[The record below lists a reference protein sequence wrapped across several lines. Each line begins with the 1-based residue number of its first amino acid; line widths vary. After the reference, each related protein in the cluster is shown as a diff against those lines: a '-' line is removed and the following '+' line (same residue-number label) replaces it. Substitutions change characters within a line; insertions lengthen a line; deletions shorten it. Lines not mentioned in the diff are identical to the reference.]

1 MGARG
6 CFFGAKGEDPARR
19 RCGKGSRV
27 VLDFPLSQT
36 VPVRSLSATKIM
48 SAPVGSHR
56 RSAALIQNSLKRS
69 CGFGVLVLAAAMLFG
84 VVGAS
89 TAHAQ
94 GDDSLERINAQFRQ
108 VPTNKRSDLVVL
120 PVLEGIQDPPAS
132 LTTLMQAWINR
143 PAERAALVAAQG
155 NDWGTWKA
163 WAEGDTQKAVLATL
177 PKVTEELDPRR
188 AFAFAQPYGTEGV
201 SVELITKEMY
211 TDLGDPPL
219 LARAQHLYMPKLR
232 HMETLVHVE
241 ASRLVEEGKIDDAL
255 KLLTQWTLFARQF
268 ADRPMLAEKLW
279 ALEAIELGLVRLR
292 DVAYADFGSSPR
304 KATVAVL
311 VDTVEKLLPRSFLDL
326 DRLALPEGEY
336 AAKQQLV
343 ARVMDRN
350 GGVNAREFSKEL
362 ARITTVD
369 RPLRRFAAAAYW
381 DGVRGAHEGDLETR
395 QELERLRNDWTIRWN
410 LSYFDPILQ
419 NKTEYQLKVA
429 GRPQYAMLDVGLA
442 GMEALFP
449 LRQRLKVEA
458 AGTRMS
464 LAAYAFVVANNR
476 MPPGLTAVRPAF
488 TKGAPID
495 KDPFST
501 PSKQADLSFF
511 VPGRDTPKGPQGQEQ
526 AYVVSLFPQK
536 PLPEFEIPMRSNQF
550 VIYSVGPDDLA
561 SMSLSATQDR
571 TGVRGDYLL
580 WPPFMSLGRT
590 YLKDRGELR

>member
-1 MGARG
+1 
-6 CFFGAKGEDPARR
+6 
-19 RCGKGSRV
+19 
-27 VLDFPLSQT
+27 
-36 VPVRSLSATKIM
+36 M
-48 SAPVGSHR
+48 SASVGSHR
-56 RSAALIQNSLKRS
+56 RSAALIRNSLKS
-69 CGFGVLVLAAAMLFG
+69 CGLGLLGLAAAAI
-84 VVGAS
+84 VGMATAS
-89 TAHAQ
+89 TARAQ
-94 GDDSLERINAQFRQ
+94 GDDALERINSQFRQ
-108 VPTNKRSDLVVL
+108 VPTDKRSDLVVL

-132 LTTLMQAWINR
+132 LTSLTQAWINR
-143 PAERAALVAAQG
+143 VAERAALVAAKG
-155 NDWGTWKA
+155 TDWSTWKA
-163 WAEGDTQKAVLATL
+163 WAEGDSQKAVLATL

-188 AFAFAQPYGTEGV
+188 AFAFAQPYGAEGV
-201 SVELITKEMY
+201 SVELITKGMY
-211 TDLGDPPL
+211 SDLGDPPL

-241 ASRLVEEGKIDDAL
+241 TSRLVEEGKVDDAL
-255 KLLTQWTLFARQF
+255 KLLTQWILFARQL
-268 ADRPMLAEKLW
+268 ADRPMLAEKMW
-279 ALEAIELGLVRLR
+279 GLEAIELGLVRLR
-292 DVAYADFGSSPR
+292 DVAYTDFGSTPR

-311 VDTVEKLLPRSFLDL
+311 VDTFEKLLPRSFLDL
-326 DRLALPEGEY
+326 DRLTLPEGEY

-350 GGVNAREFSKEL
+350 GGVNASEFSKEL

-381 DGVRGAHEGDLETR
+381 DEVRGAHEGDLETR

-419 NKTEYQLKVA
+419 NKTQYQLKVA

-442 GMEALFP
+442 GIEELFP

-476 MPPGLTAVRPAF
+476 MPPGLAAVRPAF
-488 TKGAPID
+488 TKGAAID

-501 PSKQADLSFF
+501 PAKRADLSYF

-526 AYVVSLFPQK
+526 AYVVSLFPRK
-536 PLPEFEIPMRSNQF
+536 PLPEFEIPMRSNEF

-561 SMSLSATQDR
+561 SMSLNATQDR

-580 WPPFMSLGRT
+580 WPPFLSLGRA
-590 YLKDRGELR
+590 YLEDRGDLR